1 MKHFLTY
8 ADNYAI
14 GYFKK
19 QVKYMWSLIARWR
32 TTVMTEPQGF
42 TTEITLDRRKWV
54 GYIKDYEGGT
64 IMQCTMVPKVEYC
77 KVKEILAIQ
86 KDAVLEKTKENST
99 SHVVYP
105 GIDMPVDE
113 HGKRSIDP
121 LDIPGVRKY
130 TYTLSLLGEILSM
143 LKLSLPRWIWMD
155 AGNGYAASI
164 PLALPSNCRM

>member
-1 MKHFLTY
+1 
-8 ADNYAI
+8 
-14 GYFKK
+14 
-19 QVKYMWSLIARWR
+19 
-32 TTVMTEPQGF
+32 MTEPQGF

-143 LKLSLPRWIWMD
+143 LKLSLPR
-155 AGNGYAASI
+155 
-164 PLALPSNCRM
+164 